1 MTEITVTI
9 APNVP
14 SMSSTASPSM
24 PFVPSVPTVI
34 TEVIVCTTCR
44 PADVSRD
51 LPAPGAALFEAVQV
65 AAWDVDP
72 AQLANVR
79 IRGVECMTGC
89 NRACTV
95 TFQAAGK
102 YLYYFGDLAAD
113 AQTAE
118 HILAC
123 AQLHA
128 ASPDGTLLRND
139 RPARLRN
146 GILARIPPLATTPS
160 VTLSGVGVSSAE
172 KAVQGG

>member
-1 MTEITVTI
+1 MTPTTLITKPAEQPI
-9 APNVP
+9 P
-14 SMSSTASPSM
+14 TA
-24 PFVPSVPTVI
+24 I

-44 PADVSRD
+44 PAGVPRD
-51 LPAPGAALFEAVQV
+51 QPAHGAALFEAVQI
-65 AAWDVDP
+65 AAFDFDP
-72 AQLANVR
+72 VQLAHVR

-102 YLYYFGDLAAD
+102 YLYYFGDLTAD
-113 AQTAE
+113 TETAE

-128 ASPDGTLLRND
+128 TAVDGTLLRND

-146 GILARIPPLATTPS
+146 GILARIPPLA
-160 VTLSGVGVSSAE
+160 
-172 KAVQGG
+172 K

>member
-1 MTEITVTI
+1 MTKLTLDI
-9 APNVP
+9 ALNVP
-14 SMSSTASPSM
+14 SVLFMPGMPSLPTA
-24 PFVPSVPTVI
+24 I
-34 TEVIVCTTCR
+34 TEVIICTTCR

-51 LPAPGAALFEAVQV
+51 LPAPGAVLFEAVQV
-65 AAWDVDP
+65 AMWDVDP
-72 AQLANVR
+72 AQHANVR

-102 YLYYFGDLAAD
+102 YLYYFGDLAANTE
-113 AQTAE
+113 TAE

-128 ASPDGTLLRND
+128 TSTDGTLLRND

-146 GILARIPPLATTPS
+146 GILARIPPLAAIP
-160 VTLSGVGVSSAE
+160 VAG
-172 KAVQGG
+172 QGE

>member
-1 MTEITVTI
+1 MTT
-9 APNVP
+9 
-14 SMSSTASPSM
+14 
-24 PFVPSVPTVI
+24 I

-44 PADVSRD
+44 PADVPRD

-72 AQLANVR
+72 EQLAKLR

-128 ASPDGTLLRND
+128 DAPDGTLLRND
-139 RPARLRN
+139 RPERLRN
-146 GILARIPPLATTPS
+146 GILARIPPLAPTPIAPLIAPPIS
-160 VTLSGVGVSSAE
+160 MPIASQSE
-172 KAVQGG
+172 

>member
-1 MTEITVTI
+1 MTETTLNLALA
-9 APNVP
+9 APY
-14 SMSSTASPSM
+14 M
-24 PFVPSVPTVI
+24 PSVPTVI

-44 PADVSRD
+44 PADVPRD
-51 LPAPGAALFEAVQV
+51 LPAHGAALFEAVQV

-102 YLYYFGDLAAD
+102 YLYFFGDLAAD
-113 AQTAE
+113 AETAA
-118 HILAC
+118 HILVC

-128 ASPDGTLLRND
+128 ATPDGTLLRND
-139 RPARLRN
+139 RHARLRN
-146 GILARIPPLATTPS
+146 GILARIPPLAVTPFA
-160 VTLSGVGVSSAE
+160 T
-172 KAVQGG
+172 QGE

>member
-1 MTEITVTI
+1 MTEPTLNSFP
-9 APNVP
+9 AP
-14 SMSSTASPSM
+14 
-24 PFVPSVPTVI
+24 I

-44 PADVSRD
+44 PAGVPRD
-51 LPAPGAALFEAVQV
+51 QPAHGAALFEYVQI
-65 AAWDVDP
+65 AAWDLDP
-72 AQLANVR
+72 AQLAQVR

-102 YLYYFGDLAAD
+102 YLYYFGDLSAD
-113 AQTAE
+113 TETAE

-128 ASPDGTLLRND
+128 QTADGTLLRND

-146 GILARIPPLATTPS
+146 GILARIPPLAIP
-160 VTLSGVGVSSAE
+160 G
-172 KAVQGG
+172 

>member
-1 MTEITVTI
+1 MTEITLDIT
-9 APNVP
+9 PNVP
-14 SMSSTASPSM
+14 SVLSM
-24 PFVPSVPTVI
+24 PGIPSLPTAI
-34 TEVIVCTTCR
+34 TEVIICTTCR

-51 LPAPGAALFEAVQV
+51 LPAPGAGLFEAVQV
-65 AAWDVDP
+65 ATWDVDP

-113 AQTAE
+113 TETAQ

-128 ASPDGTLLRND
+128 TSIDGALLRND

-146 GILARIPPLATTPS
+146 GILARIPPLALIP
-160 VTLSGVGVSSAE
+160 VA
-172 KAVQGG
+172 AQGE

>member
-1 MTEITVTI
+1 MTEITLDI

-14 SMSSTASPSM
+14 SMQPLSSEPTA
-24 PFVPSVPTVI
+24 I
-34 TEVIVCTTCR
+34 TEVIICTTCR
-44 PADVSRD
+44 PADVPRD
-51 LPAPGAALFEAVQV
+51 FPAPGAALFEAVQV

-72 AQLANVR
+72 AQLVNVR

-102 YLYYFGDLAAD
+102 FLYYFGDLAAD
-113 AQTAE
+113 AETAA

-128 ASPDGTLLRND
+128 ATPDGTLLRND
-139 RPARLRN
+139 RPTRLRN
-146 GILARIPPLATTPS
+146 GILARIPPLAATRVAPP
-160 VTLSGVGVSSAE
+160 
-172 KAVQGG
+172 GG

>member
-1 MTEITVTI
+1 MNT
-9 APNVP
+9 
-14 SMSSTASPSM
+14 
-24 PFVPSVPTVI
+24 I

-51 LPAPGAALFEAVQV
+51 QPAPGAALLEAVQV
-65 AAWDVDP
+65 AAWEAEAVDP
-72 AQLANVR
+72 ALLPQLAQLR

-113 AQTAE
+113 AETAA
-118 HILAC
+118 HIVAC
-123 AQLHA
+123 ARLHVQT
-128 ASPDGTLLRND
+128 PDGTLLRND

-146 GILARIPPLATTPS
+146 GILARIPPP
-160 VTLSGVGVSSAE
+160 LSPLSL
-172 KAVQGG
+172 

>member
-1 MTEITVTI
+1 MTPTTLITDQAEQPI
-9 APNVP
+9 PKA
-14 SMSSTASPSM
+14 
-24 PFVPSVPTVI
+24 I

-44 PADVSRD
+44 PAGVPRD
-51 LPAPGAALFEAVQV
+51 QPAHGAALFEAVQI
-65 AAWDVDP
+65 AAFDLDP
-72 AQLANVR
+72 VKLAHVR

-102 YLYYFGDLAAD
+102 YLYYFGDLTAD
-113 AQTAE
+113 TETAQ

-128 ASPDGTLLRND
+128 SAVDGTLLRND

-146 GILARIPPLATTPS
+146 GILARIPSLAA
-160 VTLSGVGVSSAE
+160 SSLAP
-172 KAVQGG
+172 QGE

>member
-1 MTEITVTI
+1 MNPTTLITEPAEQPIPK
-9 APNVP
+9 A
-14 SMSSTASPSM
+14 
-24 PFVPSVPTVI
+24 I

-44 PADVSRD
+44 PAGVPRD
-51 LPAPGAALFEAVQV
+51 QPAHGAALFEAVQI
-65 AAWDVDP
+65 AAFDLDP
-72 AQLANVR
+72 AQLAQVR

-102 YLYYFGDLAAD
+102 YLYYFGDLTAD
-113 AQTAE
+113 TETAQ

-128 ASPDGTLLRND
+128 TAVDGTLLRND

-146 GILARIPPLATTPS
+146 GILARIPSL
-160 VTLSGVGVSSAE
+160 E
-172 KAVQGG
+172 K

>member
-1 MTEITVTI
+1 MTPTTLITEPVEQPI
-9 APNVP
+9 PN
-14 SMSSTASPSM
+14 A
-24 PFVPSVPTVI
+24 I

-44 PADVSRD
+44 PAGVPRD
-51 LPAPGAALFEAVQV
+51 QPAHGAALLESVQI
-65 AAWDVDP
+65 AAFDLDP
-72 AQLANVR
+72 AQLAHVH

-102 YLYYFGDLAAD
+102 YLYYFGDLTAD
-113 AQTAE
+113 TETAE

-128 ASPDGTLLRND
+128 TTLDGTLLRND

-146 GILARIPPLATTPS
+146 GILARIPPLAA
-160 VTLSGVGVSSAE
+160 SSLAP
-172 KAVQGG
+172 QGE

>member
-1 MTEITVTI
+1 MTKPTLITSQ
-9 APNVP
+9 A
-14 SMSSTASPSM
+14 
-24 PFVPSVPTVI
+24 TV

-44 PADVSRD
+44 PAHVPRD
-51 LPAPGAALFEAVQV
+51 QPAPGAALLEAVQI
-65 AAWDVDP
+65 AAWNVDP

-113 AQTAE
+113 AETAA
-118 HILAC
+118 HLLAC

-128 ASPDGTLLRND
+128 QTPDGTLLRND
-139 RPARLRN
+139 RPERLRN
-146 GILARIPPLATTPS
+146 GILARIPPL
-160 VTLSGVGVSSAE
+160 LSQAIAPPADVPVANAVAE
-172 KAVQGG
+172 A

>member
-1 MTEITVTI
+1 MTQTTLTTEPT
-9 APNVP
+9 PLP
-14 SMSSTASPSM
+14 QSTA
-24 PFVPSVPTVI
+24 I

-44 PADVSRD
+44 PAGVPRD
-51 LPAPGAALFEAVQV
+51 QPAHGAALFEAVQI
-65 AAWDVDP
+65 AAFDLDP
-72 AQLANVR
+72 GQLAHVR

-102 YLYYFGDLAAD
+102 YLYYFGDLTAD
-113 AQTAE
+113 TETAQ

-128 ASPDGTLLRND
+128 SAVDGTLLRND

-146 GILARIPPLATTPS
+146 GILARIPSLAA
-160 VTLSGVGVSSAE
+160 SSLAP
-172 KAVQGG
+172 QGE

>member
-1 MTEITVTI
+1 
-9 APNVP
+9 
-14 SMSSTASPSM
+14 MST
-24 PFVPSVPTVI
+24 I

-44 PADVSRD
+44 PANVPRD
-51 LPAPGAALFEAVQV
+51 QPAPGAALYEAVQA
-65 AAWDVDP
+65 AAWDIQDADP
-72 AQLANVR
+72 AQLAQVR

-102 YLYYFGDLAAD
+102 YLYYFGDLAPD
-113 AQTAE
+113 AETAA

-128 ASPDGTLLRND
+128 QTPDGTLLRND

-146 GILARIPPLATTPS
+146 GILGRIPPLQA
-160 VTLSGVGVSSAE
+160 G
-172 KAVQGG
+172 

>member
-1 MTEITVTI
+1 MTETNLNLALA
-9 APNVP
+9 APY
-14 SMSSTASPSM
+14 M
-24 PFVPSVPTVI
+24 PSVPTVI

-44 PADVSRD
+44 PADVPRD
-51 LPAPGAALFEAVQV
+51 LPAHGAALFEAVQV
-65 AAWDVDP
+65 AAWDVEP

-102 YLYYFGDLAAD
+102 YLYYFGDLVAD

-123 AQLHA
+123 AMLHA
-128 ASPDGTLLRND
+128 ATPDGTLLRND
-139 RPARLRN
+139 RPTRLRN
-146 GILARIPPLATTPS
+146 GILARIPPLAA
-160 VTLSGVGVSSAE
+160 TLVAT
-172 KAVQGG
+172 QGE

>member
-1 MTEITVTI
+1 MTEMNLNLALA
-9 APNVP
+9 APY
-14 SMSSTASPSM
+14 M
-24 PFVPSVPTVI
+24 PSVPTVI

-44 PADVSRD
+44 PVDVPRD
-51 LPAPGAALFEAVQV
+51 LPAHGAALFEAVQV

-113 AQTAE
+113 AETAE
-118 HILAC
+118 HILAG

-128 ASPDGTLLRND
+128 STPDGTLLRND

-146 GILARIPPLATTPS
+146 GILARIPPLAVTPLA
-160 VTLSGVGVSSAE
+160 T
-172 KAVQGG
+172 QGE

>member
-1 MTEITVTI
+1 MNT
-9 APNVP
+9 
-14 SMSSTASPSM
+14 
-24 PFVPSVPTVI
+24 I
-34 TEVIVCTTCR
+34 TEVIICTTCR
-44 PADVSRD
+44 PADVPRD
-51 LPAPGAALFEAVQV
+51 QPAHGASLFEAVQI
-65 AAWDVDP
+65 ATWDIDA

-79 IRGVECMTGC
+79 IRGVACMTGC

-113 AQTAE
+113 SETAE

-128 ASPDGTLLRND
+128 AAPDGTLLRND

-146 GILARIPPLATTPS
+146 GILARIPPLSATP
-160 VTLSGVGVSSAE
+160 VA
-172 KAVQGG
+172 AQGE

>member
-1 MTEITVTI
+1 MTETNMNAGP
-9 APNVP
+9 AP
-14 SMSSTASPSM
+14 
-24 PFVPSVPTVI
+24 I

-44 PADVSRD
+44 PAHVPRD
-51 LPAPGAALFEAVQV
+51 QPAPGAALFEAVQI

-72 AQLANVR
+72 AQLAQVR
-79 IRGVECMTGC
+79 IRSVECMTGC

-113 AQTAE
+113 AETAQ

-128 ASPDGTLLRND
+128 RTPDGTLLRND
-139 RPARLRN
+139 RPTRLRN
-146 GILARIPPLATTPS
+146 GILARIPPLALAAAEP
-160 VTLSGVGVSSAE
+160 VTGAASA
-172 KAVQGG
+172 A

>member
-1 MTEITVTI
+1 MTE
-9 APNVP
+9 
-14 SMSSTASPSM
+14 
-24 PFVPSVPTVI
+24 PTLNAAQAAI

-44 PADVSRD
+44 PADVPRD
-51 LPAPGAALFEAVQV
+51 QPAPGAALLEAVQV

-72 AQLANVR
+72 AQLAHVR

-113 AQTAE
+113 AETAA

-128 ASPDGTLLRND
+128 ETPDGTLLRND
-139 RPARLRN
+139 RPTRMRN
-146 GILARIPPLATTPS
+146 GILARIPPLVPPVVAPAA
-160 VTLSGVGVSSAE
+160 VPVAGAASGA
-172 KAVQGG
+172 

>member
-1 MTEITVTI
+1 MTQTTLTI
-9 APNVP
+9 AHTLPP
-14 SMSSTASPSM
+14 ISTA
-24 PFVPSVPTVI
+24 I

-44 PADVSRD
+44 PADVPRD
-51 LPAPGAALFEAVQV
+51 QPAPGAALFEAVQV
-65 AAWDVDP
+65 AAFDMDP
-72 AQLANVR
+72 AQLTHVR

-113 AQTAE
+113 AETAE

-128 ASPDGTLLRND
+128 ATPDGTLLRNH

-146 GILARIPPLATTPS
+146 GILARLPPLAGPLFAT
-160 VTLSGVGVSSAE
+160 
-172 KAVQGG
+172 QGE